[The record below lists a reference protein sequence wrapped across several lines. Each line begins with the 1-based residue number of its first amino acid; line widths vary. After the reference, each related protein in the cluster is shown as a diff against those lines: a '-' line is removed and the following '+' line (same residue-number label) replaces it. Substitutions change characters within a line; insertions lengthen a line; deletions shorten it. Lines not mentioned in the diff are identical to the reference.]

1 MLLLVLFVRIAMPQG
16 LQRIISD
23 ANCYW
28 QWQKWAGCNA
38 FLFSHIVY
46 YLLHRHFYGWQLKEV
61 AHRNSSCKLRHYAVR
76 SHHNHHHLVDDDDDD
91 DGDDANAFLLKR
103 PLGHFHCR

>member
-1 MLLLVLFVRIAMPQG
+1 MLLLVLFVRIALPQG

-28 QWQKWAGCNA
+28 QWQKWAVMRS
-38 FLFSHIVY
+38 FLATLY
-46 YLLHRHFYGWQLKEV
+46 YLLHRHFYSWQLKEV
-61 AHRNSSCKLRHYAVR
+61 AHRNSSCKLHYAIR
-76 SHHNHHHLVDDDDDD
+76 SHHNHHQLVDDHDDDD
-91 DGDDANAFLLKR
+91 DDANAFLLKR